1 MKQHVLTQTNFDS
14 LLDWLDSN
22 RTKAAERYEIIRNGL
37 IQVFRNKGCVVSEDL
52 ADETIDRVAI
62 KVKEIRDSYTGDPS
76 RYFYG
81 VGKLVHLEYLK
92 QPRLAELPPLLVA
105 PQRDDVELQYQCL
118 DECMDKLTPNNRSL
132 VLQYY
137 SDRKQAKLEA
147 RRTLRK
153 MLNLKPSALRVR
165 IYRIRETLET
175 CVRECVE
182 TKAST
187 VTDHPF

>member
-1 MKQHVLTQTNFDS
+1 MKHHVLTQGNFDS

-37 IQVFRNKGCVVSEDL
+37 IQVFRNKGCIVSEDL

-62 KVKEIRDSYTGDPS
+62 KVNEIRHSYRGDPS

-92 QPRLAELPPLLVA
+92 QPHLAELPQLLVA
-105 PQRDDVELQYQCL
+105 PQPEDVEVAYQCL
-118 DECMDKLTPNNRSL
+118 DECMNKLTINNRSL

-137 SDRKQAKLEA
+137 SDRKQAKIDA
-147 RRTLRK
+147 RRAILK
-153 MLNLKPSALRVR
+153 MLGLKPSALRVR
-165 IYRIRETLET
+165 VYRIRETLEE
-175 CVRECVE
+175 CVRKCLEA
-182 TKAST
+182 KASA
-187 VTDHPF
+187 VTDQSF